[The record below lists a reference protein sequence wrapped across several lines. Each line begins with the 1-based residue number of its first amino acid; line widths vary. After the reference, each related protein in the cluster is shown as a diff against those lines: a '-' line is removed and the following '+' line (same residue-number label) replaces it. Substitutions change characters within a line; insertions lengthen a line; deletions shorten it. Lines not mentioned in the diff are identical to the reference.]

1 MDCSACSLFEA
12 VLEEIYLCVSGV
24 LFFRLLGV
32 MDLNLRELVSKGKQ
46 NVSSALKSKKG
57 ELMQVSTVILY
68 PPACCQDLFLLRNLY
83 SA

>member
-1 MDCSACSLFEA
+1 M
-12 VLEEIYLCVSGV
+12 
-24 LFFRLLGV
+24 

-68 PPACCQDLFLLRNLY
+68 PPACCRDLFLLRNLY
-83 SA
+83 ST